1 MVSASVKRD
10 FGLTQSEPNYYSV
23 LDEANE
29 NEFEENKIAC
39 VGDGLGANHYWACA
53 VVHTIGM

>member
-39 VGDGLGANHYWACA
+39 VGDGLGANHY
-53 VVHTIGM
+53 